1 MLLIVDLQGKS
12 YAPNRR
18 SKNYKSHVATIVGI
32 DAGIHPKIGHGLGK
46 GNNTTP
52 Y

>member
-1 MLLIVDLQGKS
+1 MLIIVDLQAKS

-18 SKNYKSHVATIVGI
+18 SKNKESHVATIVGI
-32 DAGIHPKIGHGLGK
+32 DAGTHPKIGRGMGK